1 MADGGAIPAIEQP
14 EPPLDERLGGDCRG
28 MNFYRADPA
37 FRQLLDLYLPADIRA
52 HMDTHY
58 DRMGELAGGRL
69 DELADL
75 GDKHGPVLHA
85 RDRFGRDEEWI
96 EYHPAYREME
106 KIAVQDFGFHAMTN
120 RGGVLGWPEKL
131 PYLAKYGFTYL
142 FVQGEFSI
150 MCPISVSDTSNFL
163 FLRYADDELKARYA
177 DKMLSQDMDEI
188 MLGGQFMTEKAGG
201 SDVGVLE
208 STAVFDPDAD
218 DGTGKKGHWRV
229 SGEKWFCSHADA
241 AINMILARP
250 EGAPE
255 GTKGLAL
262 FMMPRFLEDGRKND
276 YKILRLKD
284 KMGTRSMASGEIRM
298 DGAIAYLLGDKDK
311 GFKQMMDQVNLSRLS
326 HGVRAAAMMRR
337 CLNESLVMA
346 QTRGAF
352 RQKLIEM
359 PLVRRQLLKIMV
371 PTEQALSV
379 FMATAQAMDQ
389 AEAGD
394 AAATRRLRLM
404 TPLIKFRACRD
415 NIPVAHYA
423 MDMRGGL
430 GYIEEWVNPR
440 LVREAH
446 IGTLWEGTSNI
457 IALDTVT
464 RAIARFGAEK
474 DLTDMLNE
482 KLDAA
487 DGVPGQYKG
496 ELSSLMD
503 RAAAFARSAAE
514 TPGAPEARHATGALY
529 HAASAALMAWEAAES
544 GDGKRLILSRL
555 VTDHR
560 LRTKDPLAPADEGG
574 FNDVA
579 AELLLDRETVGI
591 DEAAEALAAN

>member
-1 MADGGAIPAIEQP
+1 MADGGAFPAQEKP
-14 EPPLDERLGGDCRG
+14 ANPLDPRLGGDCRG
-28 MNFYRADPA
+28 MNFFRADPA
-37 FRQLLDLYLPADIRA
+37 FRQLLDLYLASDIRA
-52 HMDTHY
+52 HLEPHY
-58 DRMGELAGGRL
+58 DRMGEVAGGRL

-75 GDKHGPVLHA
+75 GDKHGPVLHL

-96 EYHPAYREME
+96 EYHPAYKEME

-120 RGGVLGWPEKL
+120 RGGVLGWAEKF
-131 PYLAKYGFTYL
+131 PYLAKYAFTYL

-150 MCPISVSDTSNFL
+150 MCPVSVSDTSNFL
-163 FLRYADDELKARYA
+163 FLRYADDELKARYGER
-177 DKMLSQDMDEI
+177 MMSQDMDEV

-208 STAVFDPDAD
+208 STAQFDPDAD
-218 DGTGKKGHWRV
+218 DGTGKRGHWRLT
-229 SGEKWFCSHADA
+229 GEKWFCSHADA
-241 AINMILARP
+241 AITMVLARP
-250 EGAPE
+250 EGAPS

-262 FMMPRFLEDGRKND
+262 FMMPRFLEDGTKNG

-352 RQKLIEM
+352 GQKLIDM

-389 AEAGD
+389 ADAGD
-394 AAATRRLRLM
+394 EAAAKRLRLM
-404 TPLIKFRACRD
+404 TPLVKFRACRD

-457 IALDTVT
+457 IALDTIT
-464 RAIARFGAEK
+464 RAVARFGADA
-474 DLTDMLNE
+474 DLAEMLNDR
-482 KLDAA
+482 LDAA
-487 DGVPGQYKG
+487 DGVPGQFKG
-496 ELSSLMD
+496 ELAGLIGRATAFA
-503 RAAAFARSAAE
+503 RAAAE
-514 TPGAPEARHATGALY
+514 KPGAPEARHATGALY
-529 HAASAALMAWEAAES
+529 HATSAALMAWEAAQT

-560 LRTKDPLAPADEGG
+560 LRANDPMAPADESG
-574 FNDVA
+574 FNAVA
-579 AELLLDRETVGI
+579 EELLLDRETVSVE
-591 DEAAEALAAN
+591 EAAEALSA